1 MTSSV
6 WRQSS
11 WLAKV
16 GRFFRLQCDVIS
28 VAAEFMVSEGGSLLS
43 PSVLRRNLQCQ
54 PVRGSGHPR
63 GMPLATH
70 LLELQPEEQRR
81 EANSLASSKARKLLS
96 KKRTTQQPQPDD
108 PNPNTAES
116 MGEGGHRAA
125 PGPAYGPVAKG
136 SWLLEREEYTY
147 SGFQHCIISL

>member
-1 MTSSV
+1 V
-6 WRQSS
+6 AWWRAGAWLVAS
-11 WLAKV
+11 WSFDFCASCRVVYAVVCRSGVFVV
-16 GRFFRLQCDVIS
+16 GSARRLSHTPRYHAGIIGCC
-28 VAAEFMVSEGGSLLS
+28 
-43 PSVLRRNLQCQ
+43 PWTVLK
-54 PVRGSGHPR
+54 
-63 GMPLATH
+63 PLATH

-108 PNPNTAES
+108 LNPNTAES